1 MYVRI
6 GRIRSI
12 FTRGEWVAKRGDGRL
27 MSAGNKVS
35 VSSRSELTHTYLPH
49 HPRYQHT
56 SKDITTIHP
65 TKTFCCK
72 YISLCSYKNALKK
85 TLNL

>member
-6 GRIRSI
+6 DRRRSI
-12 FTRGEWVAKRGDGRL
+12 FKRGEWVAKRGGGRL
-27 MSAGNKVS
+27 MSGGNKVS

-72 YISLCSYKNALKK
+72 YIFSVSLKK
-85 TLNL
+85 CP